1 MVDRE
6 DFDGKVSVLDPN
18 EVDTVL
24 LGDRLYI
31 LLLKDDLK
39 KLEKILGS

>member
-1 MVDRE
+1 MIDRE
-6 DFDGKVSVLDPN
+6 DFDGKVSVLDPSQV
-18 EVDTVL
+18 ETIL

-39 KLEKILGS
+39 KLEKTLGS